1 MEALANDVGTWVGLL
16 LTLMILSE
24 VVGDNA
30 LARAAQS
37 ILVGAGLG
45 YGALITWEHVLQP
58 RLLAPLEQ
66 NPGAVHLW
74 VPLLL
79 GILLWVAGG
88 MAMLQPADRVGEPAP
103 WWRTLL
109 YGAGRIP
116 VLLLLATTLGVA
128 LFGGWQGTLVPQF
141 WHAARIAFG
150 QQTGAQ
156 MVGGMMTLL
165 ITAGTLLA
173 LHVDRRR
180 HLAQQPVYVRRLLQG
195 WIWLGER
202 ALWFAAGLLFA
213 RLLAARFSLLI
224 DRLAYLLAGMEQLGL
239 GRWLGRF

>member
-1 MEALANDVGTWVGLL
+1 MEALATDVGIWVGLL

-24 VVGDNA
+24 VVGDNV

-45 YGALITWEHVLQP
+45 YGALLTWEHVLQP
-58 RLLAPLEQ
+58 RLLVPLEQ
-66 NPGAVHLW
+66 SPRAVHLW
-74 VPLLL
+74 IPLLL

-88 MAMLQPADRVGEPAP
+88 MAMLRPAEGAGGSMPR
-103 WWRTLL
+103 WRTLL
-109 YGAGRIP
+109 YGVGRIP
-116 VLLLLATTLGVA
+116 ILLLLATTLGVA

-141 WHAARIAFG
+141 WQAARIAFG
-150 QQTGAQ
+150 QQAGAQ

-180 HLAQQPVYVRRLLQG
+180 HLDPQPVYIRRLLLG

-202 ALWFAAGLLFA
+202 ALWFAAGLFFA

-224 DRLAYLLAGMEQLGL
+224 DRLAYLLASMEQLGL
-239 GRWLGRF
+239 GQWLGRF